1 MLLLCSKRLTCF
13 VLVAFFNVQNF
24 HLNLSVALDSVVFKC
39 PNVCV
44 CAMHVLR
51 KRANT
56 HSAIPQE
63 HAERKSGIGV
73 NERME
78 PFKKLVIEST

>member
-1 MLLLCSKRLTCF
+1 MFKAVDMFCARCVFQCPK
-13 VLVAFFNVQNF
+13 F
-24 HLNLSVALDSVVFKC
+24 HLNLSVALDAVVFKC

-44 CAMHVLR
+44 CAMHALR

-63 HAERKSGIGV
+63 HGIGV